1 MDSDFVSNIPFVLP
15 SASHLVSPLSAFL
28 LSKAV
33 VLLTYLR
40 ASIPHILADG
50 GFLFFFSDGGFKHVR
65 PRHC

>member
-15 SASHLVSPLSAFL
+15 SASHLVSPLSGFS

-40 ASIPHILADG
+40 ASIPHILADRG
-50 GFLFFFSDGGFKHVR
+50 FFFFLFPMGDLST
-65 PRHC
+65 

>member
-15 SASHLVSPLSAFL
+15 SASYLVLPLSAFS

-33 VLLTYLR
+33 VLLTYQR

-50 GFLFFFSDGGFKHVR
+50 GFKHVR